1 MNVGMT
7 AANNSFGVAEFEGQT
22 FLASDIAK
30 FSQARA
36 ICVFHQRL
44 RLFGIDVISLF
55 GTMPTWRV

>member
-30 FSQARA
+30 FSQVRSAFVTSA
-36 ICVFHQRL
+36 CASSALCQCG
-44 RLFGIDVISLF
+44 LF
-55 GTMPTWRV
+55 

>member
-30 FSQARA
+30 FSQARSA
-36 ICVFHQRL
+36 FVTSASSALCQCG
-44 RLFGIDVISLF
+44 LF
-55 GTMPTWRV
+55 